1 MDESGRK
8 ITKIAREAGKFTLKM
23 MKEEGIG
30 TAEFDFIHFIRH
42 NPGVTQ
48 AKVREQLKIDK
59 GAAARRAANL
69 ESKGYLYRKPNPEDG
84 RSQLLYATEKAEQL
98 KNSKASIESVFY
110 EWLLAELPKEEK
122 AAFLETLDKLY
133 WRSKEQRRAEFCD
146 VPIFSG
152 DKEIYRKVGSPDICI
167 HLAWRDGFRHNSP
180 AHMKDLSAHV
190 TFLNDLVA
198 GGLKDLSVMGTM
210 HEVGY
215 WEGAI
220 NESTP
225 CKPQSQYGIAKNAL
239 RQSLMLSLDG
249 SPCKLHWLRAYYITG
264 DEAHGS
270 SIFAKLAQAELDG
283 KKTFPF
289 TSGKNLY
296 DFIDVDELANMIVAA
311 SVQEEINGIIN
322 VCTGEPRSLADRV
335 EQFLRDKNYKI
346 KLDYGAFP
354 DRPYDSPGT
363 WGDATKIKQI
373 LAKDQL

>member
-1 MDESGRK
+1 M
-8 ITKIAREAGKFTLKM
+8 I
-23 MKEEGIG
+23 
-30 TAEFDFIHFIRH
+30 
-42 NPGVTQ
+42 
-48 AKVREQLKIDK
+48 
-59 GAAARRAANL
+59 
-69 ESKGYLYRKPNPEDG
+69 
-84 RSQLLYATEKAEQL
+84 
-98 KNSKASIESVFY
+98 KNTVIN
-110 EWLLAELPKEEK
+110 AELGYALATARHKDAIVICDANMPIPDGCNVIDVSLIRGVPT
-122 AAFLETLDKLY
+122 LEQTMC
-133 WRSKEQRRAEFCD
+133 A
-146 VPIFSG
+146 I
-152 DKEIYRKVGSPDICI
+152 
-167 HLAWRDGFRHNSP
+167 
-180 AHMKDLSAHV
+180 
-190 TFLNDLVA
+190 LNDLVA

-264 DEAHGS
+264 DEVHGS
-270 SIFAKLAQAELDG
+270 SIFAKITQAEQDG

-289 TSGKNLY
+289 TSGSNLY

-322 VCTGEPRSLADRV
+322 VCTGKPMSLADRV

-363 WGDATKIKQI
+363 WGDPTKINRI
-373 LAKDQL
+373 LANDTCKRA